1 MFTRLFNLIDLPLP
15 DDPGVGVE
23 LASAAL
29 LMEIVFADYKRDS
42 EEIDAAKKALR
53 ASFSLP
59 EEELQAVLDKAE
71 ELHAESVSIHPFIE
85 AINEEFDDASKYQLI
100 VNLWRVA
107 MSDGELDKFEQ
118 HYIRKIAEL
127 MYVPHTEFIRAKLKV
142 FDDIESNERSDK
154 Q

>member
-1 MFTRLFNLIDLPLP
+1 MFTRLFSLIDLPLP
-15 DDPGVGVE
+15 DDAGVGVE

-29 LMEIVFADYKRDS
+29 LMEIVFADYKRGS

-59 EEELQAVLDKAE
+59 EEELQAVLNKAE

-127 MYVPHTEFIRAKLKV
+127 LYVPHTEFIRAKLQV
-142 FDDIESNERSDK
+142 FDDIESSEH
-154 Q
+154 

>member
-1 MFTRLFNLIDLPLP
+1 MFTRLFSLIDLPLP
-15 DDPGVGVE
+15 DDNSVGVE

-29 LMEIVFADYKRDS
+29 LMEIVFADYKRES
-42 EEIDAAKKALR
+42 EEIETAKKALR

-59 EEELQAVLDKAE
+59 EHELEAVLSKAE
-71 ELHAESVSIHPFIE
+71 ELHADAVSIHPFIE
-85 AINEEFDDASKYQLI
+85 AINDEFDDASKYQLI

-107 MSDGELDKFEQ
+107 MADGELDKFEQ

-127 MYVPHTEFIRAKLKV
+127 LYVPHTEFIRAKLQV
-142 FDDIESNERSDK
+142 FDDVESGN

>member
-1 MFTRLFNLIDLPLP
+1 MFTRLFSLIDLPIP
-15 DDPGVGVE
+15 EDPGVGVE

-29 LMEIVFADYKRDS
+29 LMEIVFADYKRES
-42 EEIDAAKKALR
+42 EEIEAASKALR

-59 EEELQAVLDKAE
+59 EDELQAVLNKAE

-85 AINEEFDDASKYQLI
+85 AINDEFDDASKYQLI

-107 MSDGELDKFEQ
+107 MADGELDKFEQ

-127 MYVPHTEFIRAKLKV
+127 LYVPHTEFIRAKLQV
-142 FDDIESNERSDK
+142 FDDIESSE

>member
-1 MFTRLFNLIDLPLP
+1 MFTRLFSLIDLPLP
-15 DDPGVGVE
+15 DDPGIGVE

-59 EEELQAVLDKAE
+59 EEELQAVLNKAE

-127 MYVPHTEFIRAKLKV
+127 LYVPHTEFIRAKLQV
-142 FDDIESNERSDK
+142 FDDIESSE